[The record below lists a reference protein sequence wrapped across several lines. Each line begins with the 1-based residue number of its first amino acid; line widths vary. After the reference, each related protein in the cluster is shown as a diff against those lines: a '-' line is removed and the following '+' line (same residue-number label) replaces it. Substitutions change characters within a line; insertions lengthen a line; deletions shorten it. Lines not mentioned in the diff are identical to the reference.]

1 MLLLLQHIYLHL
13 QRLGIWEPQAGR
25 QAGRQA
31 GQDRCLQGERI
42 TKKKVP
48 ETKPE
53 DLDCRTRHIR
63 HIIHTDKT
71 SFPRKH
77 AQEGYEDGAKERK
90 KERKRRR

>member
-25 QAGRQA
+25 QAG
-31 GQDRCLQGERI
+31 QDRCLQGEII

-53 DLDCRTRHIR
+53 DLDC
-63 HIIHTDKT
+63 
-71 SFPRKH
+71 
-77 AQEGYEDGAKERK
+77 
-90 KERKRRR
+90 